1 MSETPSISGGH
12 TTDPKTPPRVITRR
26 RGACRG
32 CNGGTPCSA
41 CDRTGSTCYYEPKS
55 RKASDARELDLPAPV
70 PHRPE
75 HSRDRPPSSAEGDDV
90 EDSNNPQSLSLVA
103 SSPGIFSLDTN
114 MDFLFSSGTF
124 PFTNPT
130 EDLAIAQPREYS
142 ISSTQYP
149 MNQSVAITLEA
160 NGLERDR
167 GNATDSA
174 CTVPSPWTVLERQN
188 TQMIDHDFPEYCRED
203 ADIDYR
209 FTTSFGL
216 AELHTPHR
224 DSRKHLEI
232 CRILRSL
239 TKSQAHTINS
249 KDSSEQDLSSSSKD
263 MHETIIHQCVEA
275 CFKRSAELP
284 MFLRK
289 TDVIKRLSE
298 VRQSSF
304 PDVLSSLFSDAIIV
318 IGLDALRDPADE
330 RGLPSIGV
338 PEQLRSLD
346 ALVDFQKLPS
356 SLLKLQTIIA
366 SILNDSRLDE
376 ILSIGV
382 QCVRELR
389 YGSSRIIQKILPH
402 AEDQKFIKRA
412 VWVLYC
418 LETRNSIARG
428 IPPLL
433 HSDFID
439 HLPNAFDHSEK
450 HDALVLQVTACLLLA
465 RTLSRVYMQP
475 ISVKT
480 TTDLQSCISDLECW
494 RGNLPN
500 HAKQLTAGRGFEKLD
515 GDDDAGAK
523 LRLFCS
529 YHECVYLLF
538 GPWLQPLLESTTPP
552 QASSIRSNDASL
564 TADAGI
570 KSATDRRLALIDT
583 LRTCLESAYTVV
595 SHANKIVSLDRS
607 LAR

>member
-12 TTDPKTPPRVITRR
+12 TTDPKTPPR
-26 RGACRG
+26 
-32 CNGGTPCSA
+32 
-41 CDRTGSTCYYEPKS
+41 RTGSTCYYEPKS

-149 MNQSVAITLEA
+149 INQSVAITLEA

-174 CTVPSPWTVLERQN
+174 CTVSSPWTVLERQN
-188 TQMIDHDFPEYCRED
+188 TQMIDH
-203 ADIDYR
+203 
-209 FTTSFGL
+209 
-216 AELHTPHR
+216 
-224 DSRKHLEI
+224 
-232 CRILRSL
+232 
-239 TKSQAHTINS
+239 AHTINS
-249 KDSSEQDLSSSSKD
+249 KDSSEQDLSSSSKN

-356 SLLKLQTIIA
+356 SLLKLQ
-366 SILNDSRLDE
+366 
-376 ILSIGV
+376 
-382 QCVRELR
+382 
-389 YGSSRIIQKILPH
+389 
-402 AEDQKFIKRA
+402 
-412 VWVLYC
+412 
-418 LETRNSIARG
+418 
-428 IPPLL
+428 LL

-465 RTLSRVYMQP
+465 KTLSRVYMQP